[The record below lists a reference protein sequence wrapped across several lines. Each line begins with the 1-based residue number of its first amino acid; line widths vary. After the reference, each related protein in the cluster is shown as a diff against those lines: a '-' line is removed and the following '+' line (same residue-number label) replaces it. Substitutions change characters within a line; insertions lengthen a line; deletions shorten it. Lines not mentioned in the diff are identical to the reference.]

1 VDEKLEVLRKTALF
15 GELDAAALS
24 ELASRM
30 SERRLDR
37 NAILFVE
44 NEPSEGMF
52 VLAEGAV
59 RAFRS
64 GLDGREQIIHVEKAV
79 ATLAEV
85 TVFDDG
91 NYPSTVAGEEQSRLF
106 FIPKTDV
113 ISISLAHPQVALAG
127 TRLLAA
133 RLRRC
138 AELVETLSLREVGQR
153 IAKVFLQEAIA
164 RGTPS
169 ANGASF
175 AQTLTHSQ
183 LATRI
188 GTVREVV
195 SRSLARLEA
204 AGLITISG
212 KKIQVHDL
220 DALKNYADR

>member
-1 VDEKLEVLRKTALF
+1 MF
-15 GELDAAALS
+15 GGLDMAALS

-44 NEPSEGMF
+44 NEPAKGMY

-91 NYPSTVAGEEQSRLF
+91 NYPSTVAGEQASRLF
-106 FIPKTDV
+106 FIPKADV
-113 ISISLAHPQVALAG
+113 LSISLAHPQVALAG
-127 TRLLAA
+127 ARLLAA
-133 RLRRC
+133 RLRKC

-153 IAKVFLQEAIA
+153 IAKVFLQEAAA

-169 ANGASF
+169 AGGASF
-175 AQTLTHSQ
+175 TQTLTHSQ

-204 AGLITISG
+204 AGLISVTG
-212 KKIQVHDL
+212 KIVQVHNL
-220 DALKNYADR
+220 EALKNYADR